1 MTLTINKKVIVQ
13 YILIYLMLIWHDA
26 GIVFLIGR
34 DLSRHL
40 ILVVCLILML
50 LKQRCRSRRM
60 ILFVFTIL
68 LNVIFVRCISGGV
81 GINYVLNAFSGIAI
95 AYTAFMYDRENFVN
109 RFVKSVAFFAFV
121 SVICWLITIVVPNLY
136 ENLTFFS
143 YSPFSR
149 RIYTT
154 NTNYTLSPVY
164 YHGILLYVMRTG
176 NELTRNNG
184 IFNEPG
190 LYQMVLNTALYFTM
204 FFPEQL
210 KCGAKKQE
218 RYMLILII
226 AIVTCQSTTG
236 YLSLGAIIVGYLMTK
251 QKGKKSYKIVGYIV
265 TAVVILMG
273 DFFINQNSSFIGQ
286 VISSK
291 IIFTSQGIEFANSG
305 LARAGTVFIVTASI
319 LKKPFGC
326 GFDTINNLFSL
337 AGKMS
342 ADGTALM
349 YDLAALG
356 IQIWMILIAFFVVPT
371 FKNKKNIVTF
381 GVVLFMY
388 INTTLGQSDIFYPSL
403 LILSF
408 GYQLSDKCIEKS

>member
-204 FFPEQL
+204 FFL
-210 KCGAKKQE
+210 KN
-218 RYMLILII
+218 LI
-226 AIVTCQSTTG
+226 
-236 YLSLGAIIVGYLMTK
+236 Y
-251 QKGKKSYKIVGYIV
+251 
-265 TAVVILMG
+265 
-273 DFFINQNSSFIGQ
+273 
-286 VISSK
+286 
-291 IIFTSQGIEFANSG
+291 
-305 LARAGTVFIVTASI
+305 R
-319 LKKPFGC
+319 
-326 GFDTINNLFSL
+326 
-337 AGKMS
+337 
-342 ADGTALM
+342 
-349 YDLAALG
+349 
-356 IQIWMILIAFFVVPT
+356 
-371 FKNKKNIVTF
+371 
-381 GVVLFMY
+381 
-388 INTTLGQSDIFYPSL
+388 
-403 LILSF
+403 
-408 GYQLSDKCIEKS
+408 